1 MTSVCTGS
9 LIHGAAGL
17 LRGYQ
22 ATSHWG
28 VLERIAD
35 YGATPSEAR
44 ICIDRNRATGGGVTS
59 GIDFALHMAGL
70 WKGEAFGR
78 MVELIL
84 EYNPAP
90 PFGAGH
96 PSLADAGT
104 IAQASTLLAGQFS

>member
-1 MTSVCTGS
+1 
-9 LIHGAAGL
+9 
-17 LRGYQ
+17 
-22 ATSHWG
+22 
-28 VLERIAD
+28 
-35 YGATPSEAR
+35 
-44 ICIDRNRATGGGVTS
+44 
-59 GIDFALHMAGL
+59 
-70 WKGEAFGR
+70 